1 MPAQRLTL
9 QNLTDG
15 IRTGDRLTLSRAIT
29 LIESQLSSDRM
40 LAERLLSEISEAR
53 NNTIRIA
60 VTGVPGVGKST
71 FIEAFGSFLTTQ
83 NKKVA
88 VLSIDPTSQ
97 RSKGSIMGDK
107 TRMDTLS
114 YNPLAYVRPSPTG
127 GSVGGVTNST
137 SEAILLCEAAGFEII
152 IVETVGV
159 GQSETIVKEMVDFF
173 LLLMLPGAGDEL
185 QGIKRGIMEMADLV
199 AINKADENL
208 LKAKQAQIEYQ
219 NALHLFP
226 ATASGWIPRVV
237 TCSAIQ
243 QTGLSEIWEQIT
255 AYEKS
260 LNSNGFWQHQR
271 KNQRVSWMH
280 RYIEEHLLRKF
291 YDNKIIK
298 NAIKAAENDVQS
310 GKTLPIVAAKELLKI
325 PSDKSEGNS

>member
-1 MPAQRLTL
+1 MPTKRLTL
-9 QNLTDG
+9 QNYVDG
-15 IRTGDRLTLSRAIT
+15 IRNGDRLILSRAIT
-29 LIESQLSSDRM
+29 LIESQLPSDRT
-40 LAERLLSEISEAR
+40 LAEQLLSEISGVQKDA
-53 NNTIRIA
+53 IRIA
-60 VTGVPGVGKST
+60 ITGVPGVGKST

-88 VLSIDPTSQ
+88 VLSVDPTSQ

-127 GSVGGVTNST
+127 GSLGGVTNST
-137 SEAILLCEAAGFEII
+137 SEAILLCESAGYEVI

-199 AINKADENL
+199 AINKADENQ
-208 LKAKQAQIEYQ
+208 LKAKQAQIEYR

-226 ATASGWIPRVV
+226 ATVSGWIPKVT

-243 QTGLSEIWEQIT
+243 QTGLSEIWEQIE
-255 AYEKS
+255 AYEIALK
-260 LNSNGFWQHQR
+260 SNGFWQRQR
-271 KNQRVSWMH
+271 ENQRIAWMH
-280 RYIEEHLLRKF
+280 RYIEQQLLQKF
-291 YDNKIIK
+291 YENKTVK
-298 NAIKAAENDVQS
+298 NAILRTEGDVQS
-310 GKTLPIVAAKELLKI
+310 GKTLPIIAAKELLKI
-325 PSDKSEGNS
+325 PSDKSARNS

>member
-1 MPAQRLTL
+1 MPTKRLTL
-9 QNLTDG
+9 QNYVDG
-15 IRTGDRLTLSRAIT
+15 IRNGDRLILSRAIT
-29 LIESQLSSDRM
+29 LIESQLPSDRT
-40 LAERLLSEISEAR
+40 LAEQLLGEISAIQKDA
-53 NNTIRIA
+53 IRIA
-60 VTGVPGVGKST
+60 ITGVPGVGKST
-71 FIEAFGSFLTTQ
+71 FIEAFGSFLTKQ

-88 VLSIDPTSQ
+88 VLSVDPTSQ

-127 GSVGGVTNST
+127 GSLGGVTNST
-137 SEAILLCEAAGFEII
+137 SEAILLCEAAGYEII

-199 AINKADENL
+199 AINKADENQ

-226 ATASGWIPRVV
+226 ATASGWIPKVL

-243 QTGLSEIWEQIT
+243 QTGLSEIWEQISE
-255 AYEKS
+255 YEKS
-260 LNSNGFWQHQR
+260 LKSNGFWQRQR
-271 KNQRVSWMH
+271 QNQRIAWMH
-280 RYIEEHLLRKF
+280 RYIEQQLLQKF
-291 YDNKIIK
+291 YNNKTVK
-298 NAIKAAENDVQS
+298 NAVKSAEEDVQA
-310 GKTLPIVAAKELLKI
+310 GKVLPIIAAKELLKI
-325 PSDKSEGNS
+325 QSDKSEGNS

>member
-1 MPAQRLTL
+1 MPSKRLSL
-9 QNLTDG
+9 KNYVDG
-15 IRTGDRLTLSRAIT
+15 IRNGDRLILSRAIT
-29 LIESQLSSDRM
+29 LVESQLPSDRT
-40 LAERLLSEISEAR
+40 LAEQLLSEISGVQKDA
-53 NNTIRIA
+53 IRIA
-60 VTGVPGVGKST
+60 ITGVPGVGKST

-88 VLSIDPTSQ
+88 VLSVDPTSQ

-127 GSVGGVTNST
+127 GSLGGVTNST
-137 SEAILLCEAAGFEII
+137 SEAILLCESAGYEVI

-199 AINKADENL
+199 AINKADENQ
-208 LKAKQAQIEYQ
+208 LKAKQAQIEYR

-226 ATASGWIPRVV
+226 ATASGWIPKVT

-243 QTGLSEIWEQIT
+243 QTGLSEIWEQIK
-255 AYEKS
+255 AYEIALK
-260 LNSNGFWQHQR
+260 SNGFWQRQR
-271 KNQRVSWMH
+271 ENQRIAWMH
-280 RYIEEHLLRKF
+280 RYNLEH
-291 YDNKIIK
+291 IIFT
-298 NAIKAAENDVQS
+298 VC
-310 GKTLPIVAAKELLKI
+310 G
-325 PSDKSEGNS
+325 

>member
-1 MPAQRLTL
+1 MPSKRLSL
-9 QNLTDG
+9 KNYVDG
-15 IRTGDRLTLSRAIT
+15 ILNGDRLILSRAIT
-29 LIESQLSSDRM
+29 LVESQLPSDRT
-40 LAERLLSEISEAR
+40 LAEQLLSEISGVQKAA
-53 NNTIRIA
+53 IRIA
-60 VTGVPGVGKST
+60 ITGVPGVGKST

-88 VLSIDPTSQ
+88 VLSVDPTSQ

-127 GSVGGVTNST
+127 GSLGGVTNST
-137 SEAILLCEAAGFEII
+137 SEAILLCESAGYEII

-199 AINKADENL
+199 AINKADENQ
-208 LKAKQAQIEYQ
+208 LKAKQAQIEYR

-226 ATASGWIPRVV
+226 ATASGWIPKVL
-237 TCSAIQ
+237 TCSAIL
-243 QTGLSEIWEQIT
+243 QTGLSEIWEQISE
-255 AYEKS
+255 YEKS
-260 LNSNGFWQHQR
+260 LKSNGFWQRQR
-271 KNQRVSWMH
+271 QNQRIAWMH
-280 RYIEEHLLRKF
+280 RYIEQQLLQEF
-291 YDNKIIK
+291 YDNKTVK
-298 NAIKAAENDVQS
+298 NAVKSAEEDVQA
-310 GKTLPIVAAKELLKI
+310 GKVLPIIAAKDLLKI
-325 PSDKSEGNS
+325 RSDKSEGNS